1 MIKIRK
7 NMFETNSSSV
17 HSIVYSKEGLEDSK
31 LYKNPDG
38 YIIASYGVFDK
49 DRRYYDSQNDKL
61 SYLLTQIFYLAG
73 GWNPDIR
80 YDYRFETL
88 EKIVCDYADADGIII
103 DLSTEPYIDHQSI
116 PEWDTIINLWDEN
129 EVINFIFNK
138 NIMLKTDCD

>member
-17 HSIVYSKEGLEDSK
+17 HSIVYSKEGLEESK
-31 LYKNPDG
+31 LAKDKDN
-38 YIIASYGVFDK
+38 YILASYGTFDT
-49 DRRYYDSQNDKL
+49 DTRYYNTQAEKL

-73 GWNPDIR
+73 GWNEDISD
-80 YDYRFETL
+80 DYRFEEL
-88 EKIVCDYADADGIII
+88 EEIVCKYAHADGIRV
-103 DLSTEPYIDHQSI
+103 LSGIEPYIDHQSV
-116 PEWDTIINLWDEN
+116 PEWDTIINLWDED